1 MENSWYNTYWDQ
13 DVLLASSSS
22 FLWEGAQWMNRF
34 EKRGGTHKNRMRL
47 LQLVLLLVHQVKDVE
62 MMNAE
67 FEFGDSKWPN
77 EHP

>member
-1 MENSWYNTYWDQ
+1 
-13 DVLLASSSS
+13 
-22 FLWEGAQWMNRF
+22 MNRF

-67 FEFGDSKWPN
+67 FEFGNSKWPN
-77 EHP
+77 NSP